1 MTRPAKKPAQR
12 LPDRFDLYERF
23 VQAPHAIARLLAAL
37 HAGNPRI
44 LREDFSGAG
53 AICRA
58 WVEATGR
65 TAIAV
70 DSDAEPLKRLA
81 GVPGITRVRA
91 DVLSCERRADIIAS
105 LNFPLG
111 YFHERAEL
119 LRYLRR
125 TRQRLRP
132 WGVFVADLYGGRS
145 AFSAG
150 VQSVRARL
158 PGGLRVHYQWEQ
170 RDADALTGLV
180 HNAIHFSLSRPGL
193 KREIRNAFTY
203 HWRLWSIPELT
214 DALREAGF
222 RRVEVHDQQGGALD
236 HTGRLHTRPVQ
247 HSDEL
252 ADDWVVYIAARP

>member
-1 MTRPAKKPAQR
+1 M
-12 LPDRFDLYERF
+12 
-23 VQAPHAIARLLAAL
+23 QAPRATARLLDAL
-37 HAGNPRI
+37 HAGKPSI

-58 WVEATGR
+58 WVESEGR

-70 DSDAEPLKRLA
+70 DRDAEPLARLA
-81 GVPGITRVRA
+81 GVRGITRVRA
-91 DVLSCERRADIIAS
+91 DVLSCGRRADIIAS

-111 YFHERAEL
+111 YFHKRVDL

-132 WGVFVADLYGGRS
+132 RGVFVADLYGGRS
-145 AFSAG
+145 AFTPG
-150 VQSVRARL
+150 TQSVRARL
-158 PGGLRVHYQWEQ
+158 PGGLRVHYRWVQQE
-170 RDADALTGLV
+170 ADALTGLV
-180 HNAIHFSLSRPGL
+180 RNAIHFSLARPGL
-193 KREIRNAFTY
+193 KREFKNAFTY

-222 RRVEVHDQQGGALD
+222 GRVEVHDQQGGALD